1 MKSYHSIQ
9 ELMALA
15 DAEKVSPGIIAC
27 RLEAETSGRAYQ
39 DVWKQMDETIPVFMK
54 SIRRGLGDHSKS
66 RSGLVGGDAR
76 KLYDKEPLLLGPLAK
91 RAAAYAVATAEAN
104 AKMMCIVACPTAG
117 SCGIVPAV
125 VAAVGEHV
133 GAKRYDYTR
142 ALFTAAGIGHV
153 VAENASIAGAV
164 GGCQAECGTAA
175 GMAAAAAI
183 DLLGGTTEQMKNA
196 IALAL
201 KNILGLTCD
210 PVAGLV
216 EVPCVKRNG
225 FEAVHTLVAV
235 EMAMAG
241 IKTQIPVDEVVAAMD
256 QIG

>member
-54 SIRRGLGDHSKS
+54 SIRCGLGDHSKS

-133 GAKRYDYTR
+133 GAKRYDYTC

-153 VAENASIAGAV
+153 VAENASIAGV
-164 GGCQAECGTAA
+164 
-175 GMAAAAAI
+175 
-183 DLLGGTTEQMKNA
+183 LL
-196 IALAL
+196 
-201 KNILGLTCD
+201 
-210 PVAGLV
+210 
-216 EVPCVKRNG
+216 
-225 FEAVHTLVAV
+225 
-235 EMAMAG
+235 
-241 IKTQIPVDEVVAAMD
+241 
-256 QIG
+256 